1 MTRPFS
7 FNICRTSNDRPL
19 DNPKHFRITET
30 NNSVQLAIDHV
41 QREDAGVYTL
51 YARTKT
57 GETARRDI
65 ELIVEDRSSGED
77 PPIFLRRLSDL
88 SVKVG
93 TRTRLLV
100 EIRSSTDV
108 KVNLFET
115 NYRTLL
121 QI

>member
-1 MTRPFS
+1 M
-7 FNICRTSNDRPL
+7 
-19 DNPKHFRITET
+19 TET

-57 GETARRDI
+57 GQTARRDI

-108 KVNLFET
+108 KVGRISSIE
-115 NYRTLL
+115 
-121 QI
+121 IH